1 MKFLANENIPLQ
13 SIAYL
18 EDQKIDILSIAKNF
32 PGISDQ
38 EVIDISIKNE
48 RTIIT
53 LDSDYGELIF
63 KLGYKPNAGVIY
75 FRLGNFSPIS
85 IGEILFDL
93 ITRGIDFSNSLTVVD
108 KNSIRIRKY

>member
-18 EDQKIDILSIAKNF
+18 IDQNIDILSIAKNF

-63 KLGYKPNAGVIY
+63 KLGYKPKAGVIY

-85 IGEILFDL
+85 IGKILFDL
-93 ITRGIDFSNSLTVVD
+93 IIRGIDFSNSLTVVD

>member
-1 MKFLANENIPLQ
+1 MKFLANENI
-13 SIAYL
+13 
-18 EDQKIDILSIAKNF
+18 
-32 PGISDQ
+32 
-38 EVIDISIKNE
+38 
-48 RTIIT
+48 
-53 LDSDYGELIF
+53 
-63 KLGYKPNAGVIY
+63 GVIY